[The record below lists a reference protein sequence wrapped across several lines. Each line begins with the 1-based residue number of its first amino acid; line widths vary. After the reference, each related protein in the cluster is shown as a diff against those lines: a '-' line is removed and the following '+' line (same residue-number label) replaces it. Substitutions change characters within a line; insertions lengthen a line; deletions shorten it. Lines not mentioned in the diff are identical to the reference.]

1 MRIPEFGRAALLT
14 GVALL
19 GAGTAALAADAP
31 AITAAPGF
39 HASTPPALPKWS
51 PLPRSATSVPLA
63 TVLLDG
69 AAPLKGAPRENAVP
83 LDKLGYAEDELL
95 LSGSAAGQP
104 YAVRVLIRRPA
115 DTNKFSGTI
124 FLEPFAEGEASPV
137 WTATWPYL
145 TDHQDIWIGISTEA
159 SLHQK
164 ADAAR
169 YGALKPP
176 AAAARGEVL
185 AQIAWL
191 VRSNQGPFY
200 GPGYI
205 DRAMILPGVL
215 RVYAAGWSEGGCLL
229 NEFIGS
235 GQHDKAR
242 RPEGRPLIDGY
253 VTGACPQKA
262 PAQIPRD
269 AAVLQ
274 LVTESEFLTPA
285 DAKATA
291 TKRRDDA
298 SKLEQER
305 SRWYELAGTSRW
317 SWSDQPQFSI
327 ASHQA
332 GQAADPKCAR
342 PISRAA
348 SSAPFLRAA
357 LSDLDWWMRSGRWAP
372 AGKRFELAEDGSLKR
387 AETGTAQGGVRM
399 SWVDAPV
406 ANFGAGAGDGACQL
420 YQTETPLPKER
431 LGKLY
436 ADRNAYVE
444 KLKDVLIPLVNGR
457 YLLTAD
463 ADAEIARASRTGAP

>member
-1 MRIPEFGRAALLT
+1 LRITDFGRAVLLS
-14 GVALL
+14 GLAMLSVP
-19 GAGTAALAADAP
+19 ALAADAP
-31 AITAAPGF
+31 APRAAPGF
-39 HASTPPALPKWS
+39 QASTPPALPKWQA
-51 PLPRSATSVPLA
+51 LPRTQTSVPLA
-63 TVLLDG
+63 TVILDS
-69 AAPLKGAPRENAVP
+69 AAPLKGAPRDNAVA

-95 LSGSAAGQP
+95 ISGTAGGQP
-104 YAVRVLIRRPA
+104 YTVRLLVRRPA

-124 FLEPFAEGEASPV
+124 FLEPFAEGEASPI
-137 WTATWPYL
+137 WTGTWSYL
-145 TDHQDIWIGISTEA
+145 TGHQDIWIGVSTEA

-200 GPGYI
+200 APGYI

-215 RVYAAGWSEGGCLL
+215 RVYAAGWSQAGCLL
-229 NEFIGS
+229 NEFVGT

-253 VTGACPQKA
+253 VTGACPQAA
-262 PAQIPRD
+262 PARIPSD

-274 LVTESEFLTPA
+274 VVTESEFQTPA

-291 TKRRDDA
+291 GKRRDDVT
-298 SKLEQER
+298 KLEQER

-317 SWSDQPQFSI
+317 SWSDQPQLSI
-327 ASHQA
+327 ALFQA
-332 GQAADPKCAR
+332 KQTAEPKCAK
-342 PISRAA
+342 PVSRTANTGA
-348 SSAPFLRAA
+348 FLRAA

-372 AGKRFELAEDGSLKR
+372 AGKRFELAEDGSIKR
-387 AETGTAQGGVRM
+387 DEKGTAKGGVRM
-399 SWVDAPV
+399 SWVDVPLAGFP
-406 ANFGAGAGDGACQL
+406 AGAGDGICQG
-420 YQTETPLPKER
+420 YQTEVPLPKEQVT
-431 LGKLY
+431 KLY
-436 ADRNAYVE
+436 ANRNAYVE
-444 KLKDVLIPLVNGR
+444 RLKDVLIPLVNGR

-463 ADAEIARASRTGAP
+463 ADAEIARAARADMP

>member
-1 MRIPEFGRAALLT
+1 MRITEYGRAILLS

-19 GAGTAALAADAP
+19 GAPALAVEQP
-31 AITAAPGF
+31 AAPGF
-39 HASTPPALPKWS
+39 KPSTPPALPKWS
-51 PLPRSATSVPLA
+51 ALPRSATSVPLA
-63 TVLLDG
+63 TVVLDG
-69 AAPLKGAPRENAVP
+69 ASPLKGAPRENAVA

-95 LSGSAAGQP
+95 VSGTAGGQP
-104 YAVRVLIRRPA
+104 YTVRLLIRRPA

-124 FLEPFAEGEASPV
+124 FLEPFAEREASPV
-137 WTATWPYL
+137 WTGTWSYL
-145 TDHQDIWIGISTEA
+145 TDHRDVWIGISTEA
-159 SLHQK
+159 SLHRQ

-215 RVYAAGWSEGGCLL
+215 RVYAAGWSDAGCLL

-242 RPEGRPLIDGY
+242 RPDGRPLIDGY
-253 VTGACPQKA
+253 VTGACPQQA
-262 PAQIPRD
+262 PGRIPRD

-274 LVTESEFLTPA
+274 VVTESEFLTA
-285 DAKATA
+285 AVAQATA
-291 TKRRDDA
+291 AKRRDDA
-298 SKLEQER
+298 SKLEEER

-327 ASHQA
+327 ALHQA
-332 GQAADPKCAR
+332 RQAAEPKCAK
-342 PISRAA
+342 PVSRGAG
-348 SSAPFLRAA
+348 SGPFLRAA

-372 AGKRFELAEDGSLKR
+372 AGKRFELAADGSLKR
-387 AETGTAQGGVRM
+387 DETGAAQGGVRM
-399 SWVDAPV
+399 AWVEVPTAT
-406 ANFGAGAGDGACQL
+406 FSAGAGDGACSL
-420 YQTETPLPKER
+420 FHTETPLPKESIAR
-431 LGKLY
+431 LY
-436 ADRNAYVE
+436 ADRATYVE
-444 KLKDVLIPLVNGR
+444 KLKDALIPLVNGR

-463 ADAEIARASRTGAP
+463 ADAEIARASNVNTP